1 MLILCD
7 YENSS
12 ENSVKMKYRI
22 RWKNISL
29 ENKGICEYKSYLNL
43 SVSSSKLKLDR
54 TYLNLSRA
62 IYVR

>member
-7 YENSS
+7 YENSN
-12 ENSVKMKYRI
+12 ENSVKMKYKI

-29 ENKGICEYKSYLNL
+29 ENKGICECKSYLDL
-43 SVSSSKLKLDR
+43 SASSSKLKLDR
-54 TYLNLSRA
+54 TYLDLSRV

>member
-1 MLILCD
+1 MIILCN

-12 ENSVKMKYRI
+12 ENSEKMKYRI

-29 ENKGICEYKSYLNL
+29 ENKGICEYKSYLDL
-43 SVSSSKLKLDR
+43 SASSSKLKLDR